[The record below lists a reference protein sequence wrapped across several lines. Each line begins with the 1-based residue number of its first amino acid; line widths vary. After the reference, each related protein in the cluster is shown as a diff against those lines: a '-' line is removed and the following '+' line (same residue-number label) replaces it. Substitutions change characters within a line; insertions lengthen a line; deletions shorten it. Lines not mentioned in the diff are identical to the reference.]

1 MSRYT
6 AARIDHQTLYA
17 ACTTPR
23 LLEISNT
30 DEVHKFIAEL
40 DKSEEEK
47 AVLEKKG
54 KEKRGQVIR
63 DKHAKDR
70 EAVS

>member
-17 ACTTPR
+17 DCTTPR
-23 LLEISNT
+23 LLEINNI
-30 DEVHKFIAEL
+30 DEIDIFIAEL
-40 DKSEEEK
+40 MKSEEEK

-54 KEKRGQVIR
+54 QGEKWAGDQG
-63 DKHAKDR
+63 
-70 EAVS
+70 